1 MTVIQK
7 LVLAVSSA
15 FLFISSSSNAQELIP
30 GQVYNTSNIV
40 VPTVPG
46 LPSPWANGVYQN
58 NLTCWSGGDPGYC
71 GPNAIVRPGNVINF
85 SYGSTYVYQQQNIS
99 NILPSTSGLQVT
111 GYNFGFNAKNGN
123 GWDDGRTDQLTAL
136 VRFWDTTGGR
146 GTNNLLY
153 GNSYNLN
160 YKFNWTNFNFSENFT
175 SPLNASSIGQ
185 VQYGFIGKDNNGWAG
200 PYGPEIYNISFSL
213 KYTVDP
219 CSVNVLS
226 SPSCPGYLSA
236 INSLTP
242 ATTTTTLGSVAVAVP
257 TSASLPTTSD
267 IQPTT
272 ITVDAGGVEV
282 STSGTISAPDNIP
295 QSVKEAQ
302 SQTQAEK
309 QEEKSKSSPNMALV
323 MSTIRQVQANDRAVQ
338 AASVQNALQ
347 EVSNAISNAQ
357 EQTNMAIENN
367 QRNNAVQQQAAVES
381 QSSSVV
387 NLQFQNSQM
396 NNQNNVQNF
405 EPVQITNQF
414 QQAPRTL
421 EQVITQTQQTQVAK
435 VDYSLLP
442 PQPNMNSVSPNNVY
456 QQKENQ
462 IELPI
467 QVSFMGSDSPIKSIL
482 EQKPN
487 IDSPITEQKTETVKS
502 NVQPNEAAGGRDI
515 NSIAVVPAGFESYTN
530 SMLRDVAFY
539 KPDEIY
545 KGQRTVDNARALRQL
560 SSDRLHQE
568 MVNQQYRN

>member
-1 MTVIQK
+1 MV
-7 LVLAVSSA
+7 VSSA

-58 NLTCWSGGDPGYC
+58 NLTCWSWGDPGYC

-323 MSTIRQVQANDRAVQ
+323 MSTIRQVQAHDRAVQ

-421 EQVITQTQQTQVAK
+421 EQVITQTQQMQVAK
-435 VDYSLLP
+435 TDYSLLP
-442 PQPNMNSVSPNNVY
+442 PQSNMNSVSPNNVY

-467 QVSFMGSDSPIKSIL
+467 QVSFMGSDIPIKSIL

>member
-1 MTVIQK
+1 
-7 LVLAVSSA
+7 
-15 FLFISSSSNAQELIP
+15 
-30 GQVYNTSNIV
+30 

-442 PQPNMNSVSPNNVY
+442 PQPNMNSVSHNNVY

-462 IELPI
+462 IELPT

>member
-1 MTVIQK
+1 MV
-7 LVLAVSSA
+7 LVVSSA
-15 FLFISSSSNAQELIP
+15 FLFINSSSNAQELIP
-30 GQVYNTSNIV
+30 GQIYNTNNV
-40 VPTVPG
+40 VIPTNQG
-46 LPSPWANGVYQN
+46 GPSSWVGGVYQD

-71 GPNAIVRPGNVINF
+71 GPNAIVRPGNVVNF
-85 SYGSTYVYQQQNIS
+85 SYGSTYLYQQQNIS
-99 NILPSTSGLQVT
+99 NLLPSTSGLQVT

-175 SPLNASSIGQ
+175 TPLSASSIGQ
-185 VQYGFIGKDNNGWAG
+185 VQYGFIGRDNNGWAG
-200 PYGPEIYNISFSL
+200 PYGPEVYNISFSL

-226 SPSCPGYLSA
+226 SPSCPGYLNA

-242 ATTTTTLGSVAVAVP
+242 PATTTTLGSVTVAIP
-257 TSASLPTTSD
+257 TSASIPTTSD
-267 IQPTT
+267 VQPAT

-295 QSVKEAQ
+295 QSAKEAQ
-302 SQTQAEK
+302 SQTEK
-309 QEEKSKSSPNMALV
+309 QEEKTKSSPNMALV

-338 AASVQNALQ
+338 AAAVENALQ

-367 QRNNAVQQQAAVES
+367 QRNNAVQQQAAVDS
-381 QSSSVV
+381 QASSVV

-396 NNQNNVQNF
+396 NNQNSFQNF
-405 EPVQITNQF
+405 EPVQTTTQF

-421 EQVITQTQQTQVAK
+421 EQVITQTQQIQVAK

-442 PQPNMNSVSPNNVY
+442 PQPNINTVSTGGVF

-462 IELPI
+462 IELI
-467 QVSFMGSDSPIKSIL
+467 AQTNFMGNDSPIKSII

-487 IDSPITEQKTETVKS
+487 IDSTINEQKTETVKT
-502 NVQPNEAAGGRDI
+502 NVQPNEAAAGRDI

-545 KGQRTVDNARALRQL
+545 KGQKTVDNARALRQL

>member
-15 FLFISSSSNAQELIP
+15 FLFINSSSNAQELIP
-30 GQVYNTSNIV
+30 GQIYNTNNV
-40 VPTVPG
+40 VIPTNQG
-46 LPSPWANGVYQN
+46 GPSSWVGGVYQN

-71 GPNAIVRPGNVINF
+71 GPNAIVRPGNVVNF
-85 SYGSTYVYQQQNIS
+85 SYGSTYLYQQQNIS
-99 NILPSTSGLQVT
+99 NLLPSTSGLQVT

-175 SPLNASSIGQ
+175 TPLSASSIGQ
-185 VQYGFIGKDNNGWAG
+185 VQYGFIGRDNNGWAG
-200 PYGPEIYNISFSL
+200 PYGPEVYNISFSL

-387 NLQFQNSQM
+387 NIQFQNSQM

-405 EPVQITNQF
+405 EPVQTTNQF

-421 EQVITQTQQTQVAK
+421 EQVITQTQQMQVAK
-435 VDYSLLP
+435 TDYSLLP

>member
-1 MTVIQK
+1 MTLIQK

-15 FLFISSSSNAQELIP
+15 FLFTSLSSNAQELIP
-30 GQVYNTSNIV
+30 GQTYNTNNIV
-40 VPTVPG
+40 IPTNQG
-46 LPSPWANGVYQN
+46 GPSSWVNGVYQD
-58 NLTCWSGGDPGYC
+58 NLTCWTWGNPGYC
-71 GPNAIVRPGNVINF
+71 GPNAIIRPGNVVNF
-85 SYGSTYVYQQQNIS
+85 SFGSTYLYQQQNIS
-99 NILPSTSGLQVT
+99 DLLPSTSGLQVT
-111 GYNFGFNAKNGN
+111 GYNFGFTAKNGN
-123 GWDDGRTDQLTAL
+123 GWDDGRVDQLTAL

-146 GTNNLLY
+146 GANNLLY
-153 GNSYNLN
+153 GNAYNLN
-160 YKFNWTNFNFSENFT
+160 YKFDWTNFNFSENFT
-175 SPLNASSIGQ
+175 SPLSASSIGQ
-185 VQYGFIGKDNNGWAG
+185 VQYGFLGRDNNGWAG

-242 ATTTTTLGSVAVAVP
+242 AATTTTLGSVTVATP
-257 TSASLPTTSD
+257 TTVSLPITSD

-272 ITVDAGGVEV
+272 ITVDAGGVQV
-282 STSGTISAPDNIP
+282 STTGTISAPDNIP

-302 SQTQAEK
+302 AQTQAEK
-309 QEEKSKSSPNMALV
+309 QEDKTKSSPNMALV

-338 AASVQNALQ
+338 AAAVEIALQ

-357 EQTNMAIENN
+357 EQTNMVIENN
-367 QRNNAVQQQAAVES
+367 QRNNAVQQQAAVDS
-381 QSSSVV
+381 QASSVV

-396 NNQNNVQNF
+396 NNQNSFQNF
-405 EPVQITNQF
+405 EPAQTTSQF

-421 EQVITQTQQTQVAK
+421 EQVITQIQQIQVAK

-442 PQPNMNSVSPNNVY
+442 SQPNINNVSTSSVL

-462 IELPI
+462 VELPP
-467 QVSFMGSDSPIKSIL
+467 QTSFMGNDSPIKSII

-487 IDSPITEQKTETVKS
+487 IDSTINEQKTETVKN

-515 NSIAVVPAGFESYTN
+515 SSIAVVPAGFESYTN

-545 KGQRTVDNARALRQL
+545 KGQKTVDNARALRQL

>member
-46 LPSPWANGVYQN
+46 LPSPWVNGVYQN

-99 NILPSTSGLQVT
+99 NLLPSTSGLQVT

-242 ATTTTTLGSVAVAVP
+242 ATTTTTLGSIAVAVP

-387 NLQFQNSQM
+387 NIQFQNSQM

-405 EPVQITNQF
+405 EPVQTTNQF

-421 EQVITQTQQTQVAK
+421 EQVITQTQQMQIEK

-442 PQPNMNSVSPNNVY
+442 PQPNMNSVSPNNFF

-467 QVSFMGSDSPIKSIL
+467 QVSFMGSDSPIKSIM

-487 IDSPITEQKTETVKS
+487 IDSTITEQKTETVKS

>member
-7 LVLAVSSA
+7 LVLVVSSA
-15 FLFISSSSNAQELIP
+15 FLFINSSSNAQELIP
-30 GQVYNTSNIV
+30 GQIYNTNNV
-40 VPTVPG
+40 VIPTNQG
-46 LPSPWANGVYQN
+46 GPSSWVGGVYQD

-71 GPNAIVRPGNVINF
+71 GPNAIVRPGNVVNF
-85 SYGSTYVYQQQNIS
+85 SYGSTYLYQQQNIS
-99 NILPSTSGLQVT
+99 NLLPSTSGLQVT

-175 SPLNASSIGQ
+175 TPLSASSIGQ
-185 VQYGFIGKDNNGWAG
+185 VQYGFIGRDNNGWAG
-200 PYGPEIYNISFSL
+200 PYGPEVYNISFSL

-226 SPSCPGYLSA
+226 SPSCPGYLNA

-242 ATTTTTLGSVAVAVP
+242 PATTTTLGSVTVAIP
-257 TSASLPTTSD
+257 TSASIPTTSD
-267 IQPTT
+267 VQPAT

-295 QSVKEAQ
+295 QSAKEAQ
-302 SQTQAEK
+302 SQTEK
-309 QEEKSKSSPNMALV
+309 QEEKTKSSPNMALV

-338 AASVQNALQ
+338 AAAVENALQ

-367 QRNNAVQQQAAVES
+367 QRNNAVQQQAAVDS
-381 QSSSVV
+381 QASSVV

-396 NNQNNVQNF
+396 NNQNSFQNF
-405 EPVQITNQF
+405 EPVQTTTQF

-421 EQVITQTQQTQVAK
+421 EQVITQTQQIQVAK

-442 PQPNMNSVSPNNVY
+442 PQPNINTVSTGGVF

-462 IELPI
+462 IELI
-467 QVSFMGSDSPIKSIL
+467 AQTNFMGNDSPIKSII

-487 IDSPITEQKTETVKS
+487 IDSTINEQKTETVKT
-502 NVQPNEAAGGRDI
+502 NVQPNEAAAGRDI

-545 KGQRTVDNARALRQL
+545 KGQKTVDNARALRQL

>member
-7 LVLAVSSA
+7 LVLVVSSA
-15 FLFISSSSNAQELIP
+15 FLFINSSSNAQELIP
-30 GQVYNTSNIV
+30 GQIYNTNNV
-40 VPTVPG
+40 VIPTNQG
-46 LPSPWANGVYQN
+46 GPSSWVGGVYQD
-58 NLTCWSGGDPGYC
+58 NLTCWSGGGSGYC
-71 GPNAIVRPGNVINF
+71 GPNAIVRPGNVVNF
-85 SYGSTYVYQQQNIS
+85 SYGSTYLYQQQNIS
-99 NILPSTSGLQVT
+99 NLLPSTSGLQVT

-175 SPLNASSIGQ
+175 TPLSASSIGQ
-185 VQYGFIGKDNNGWAG
+185 VQYGFIGRDNNGWAG
-200 PYGPEIYNISFSL
+200 PYGPEVYNISFSL

-226 SPSCPGYLSA
+226 SPSCPGYLNA

-242 ATTTTTLGSVAVAVP
+242 PATTTTLGSVTVAIP

-267 IQPTT
+267 VQPAT

-302 SQTQAEK
+302 SQTEK
-309 QEEKSKSSPNMALV
+309 QEEKTKSSPNMALV

-338 AASVQNALQ
+338 AAAVENALQ

-367 QRNNAVQQQAAVES
+367 QRNNAVQQQASVDS

-387 NLQFQNSQM
+387 NLQLQNAQM
-396 NNQNNVQNF
+396 NNQNSVQNF
-405 EPVQITNQF
+405 EPVQTTNQF

-421 EQVITQTQQTQVAK
+421 EQVITQTQQIQVAK
-435 VDYSLLP
+435 MDYSLLP
-442 PQPNMNSVSPNNVY
+442 PQPNINSGSTGGVF
-456 QQKENQ
+456 QQRENQ
-462 IELPI
+462 IELLA
-467 QVSFMGSDSPIKSIL
+467 QTSFVGSESPIKSIM

-487 IDSPITEQKTETVKS
+487 IDSTINEQKTETVKS
-502 NVQPNEAAGGRDI
+502 NVQPNEAAGDRDI

-530 SMLRDVAFY
+530 SILRDVAFY

-545 KGQRTVDNARALRQL
+545 KGQKTVDNARALRQL

>member
-58 NLTCWSGGDPGYC
+58 NLTCWSWGDPGYC

-295 QSVKEAQ
+295 QSAKEAQ

-421 EQVITQTQQTQVAK
+421 EQVITQTQQMQVAK
-435 VDYSLLP
+435 TDYSLLP

>member
-7 LVLAVSSA
+7 LVLVVSSA

-58 NLTCWSGGDPGYC
+58 NLTCWSWGDPGYC

-302 SQTQAEK
+302 SQTQTEK

-421 EQVITQTQQTQVAK
+421 EQVITQTQQMQVAK

-462 IELPI
+462 IEFPI

>member
-1 MTVIQK
+1 MV
-7 LVLAVSSA
+7 VSSA
-15 FLFISSSSNAQELIP
+15 FLFINSSSNAQELIP
-30 GQVYNTSNIV
+30 GQIYNTNNV
-40 VPTVPG
+40 VIPTNQG
-46 LPSPWANGVYQN
+46 GPSSWVGGVYQD

-71 GPNAIVRPGNVINF
+71 GPNAIVRPGNVVNF
-85 SYGSTYVYQQQNIS
+85 SYGSTYLYQQQNIS
-99 NILPSTSGLQVT
+99 NLLPSTSGLQVT

-175 SPLNASSIGQ
+175 TPLSASSIGQ
-185 VQYGFIGKDNNGWAG
+185 VQYGFIGRDNNGWAG
-200 PYGPEIYNISFSL
+200 PYGPEVYNISFSL

-226 SPSCPGYLSA
+226 SPSCPGYLNA

-242 ATTTTTLGSVAVAVP
+242 PATTTTLGSVTVAIP
-257 TSASLPTTSD
+257 TSASIPTTSD
-267 IQPTT
+267 VQPAT

-295 QSVKEAQ
+295 QSAKEAQ
-302 SQTQAEK
+302 SQTEK
-309 QEEKSKSSPNMALV
+309 QEEKTKSSPNMALV

-338 AASVQNALQ
+338 AAAVENALQ

-367 QRNNAVQQQAAVES
+367 QRNNAVQQQAAVDS
-381 QSSSVV
+381 QASSVV

-396 NNQNNVQNF
+396 NNQNSFQNF
-405 EPVQITNQF
+405 EPVQTTTQF

-421 EQVITQTQQTQVAK
+421 EQVITQTQQIQVAK

-442 PQPNMNSVSPNNVY
+442 PQPNINTVSTGGVF

-462 IELPI
+462 IELI
-467 QVSFMGSDSPIKSIL
+467 AQTNFMGNDSPIKSII

-487 IDSPITEQKTETVKS
+487 IDSTINEQKTETVKT
-502 NVQPNEAAGGRDI
+502 NVQPNEAAAGRDI

-545 KGQRTVDNARALRQL
+545 KGQKTVDNARALRQL

>member
-1 MTVIQK
+1 M
-7 LVLAVSSA
+7 AVSSA
-15 FLFISSSSNAQELIP
+15 FLFISLSSNAQELIP